1 MAVKRCQKWKKNP
14 QFFLNNQK
22 GVAVVEMLPLLAVF
36 VILFGFTF
44 GFWTSIHR
52 GTLQSIAARHYA
64 FEVIN
69 HRTHFVYHRDTGP
82 EPPVGNE
89 AYYRSNGYRFFA
101 VVDKQPISSLR
112 LKPEEA
118 ALSLFNAELGS
129 IPNQRDVKVS
139 PIWLKVGYGICI
151 NLECGGK

>member
-1 MAVKRCQKWKKNP
+1 MAVKRCQKGKKNP
-14 QFFLNNQK
+14 QFFLNNPK

-69 HRTHFVYHRDTGP
+69 HRTHFVYHRDTEGP
-82 EPPVGNE
+82 TGRQS
-89 AYYRSNGYRFFA
+89 YYKSNGYRFFA
-101 VVDKQPISSLR
+101 VVDKQPTSNLQ
-112 LKPEEA
+112 LKPEEK

-129 IPNQRDVKVS
+129 IPNQRDNVKVS